1 MLTQF
6 LTLDPENFDPNLLQ
20 PVVQSLRE
28 GGVVAF
34 PTETVYGMGV
44 HLKDPQAVRRL
55 LELRKSSADRAI
67 TIHIADREDL
77 RHHISGGL
85 PVMAQRLIRQHW
97 PGPLTILVEEGEKTS
112 GFRLPDHPVARALL
126 RAAGIPIGA
135 PSANYKGDPPATDA
149 EGVREKFDG
158 RIDWI
163 LDGGPCR
170 YSTASTIVRIRG
182 REMELVREGAIPRE
196 EVEHARAKVI
206 LFVCTGNT
214 CRSPM
219 AVALFRKLLSDS
231 LGISPSQIKEH
242 GFRIL
247 SAGTAAAQGSPASR
261 ESEIAAEELGGNLS
275 AHQSSPIS
283 ISMAEDADHIFTMTA
298 RHRDQLL
305 EWMPDLS
312 DRIEL
317 LDPSGGD
324 VSDPIGSSLDVY
336 RETAVSILAFLRT
349 RLDGLIR

>member
-1 MLTQF
+1 
-6 LTLDPENFDPNLLQ
+6 
-20 PVVQSLRE
+20 
-28 GGVVAF
+28 
-34 PTETVYGMGV
+34 
-44 HLKDPQAVRRL
+44 
-55 LELRKSSADRAI
+55 
-67 TIHIADREDL
+67 
-77 RHHISGGL
+77 
-85 PVMAQRLIRQHW
+85 MA
-97 PGPLTILVEEGEKTS
+97 E
-112 GFRLPDHPVARALL
+112 
-126 RAAGIPIGA
+126 
-135 PSANYKGDPPATDA
+135 
-149 EGVREKFDG
+149 
-158 RIDWI
+158 
-163 LDGGPCR
+163 
-170 YSTASTIVRIRG
+170 
-182 REMELVREGAIPRE
+182 
-196 EVEHARAKVI
+196 
-206 LFVCTGNT
+206 
-214 CRSPM
+214 
-219 AVALFRKLLSDS
+219 ALFRKLLSDS

-283 ISMAEDADHIFTMTA
+283 ISIAEDADHIFTMTA